1 MKIKT
6 SILIGVAMLCFL
18 ITSKAQTT
26 IYFENFNSGGAAFTL
41 NASDIGSDPAATGNR
56 WVINATYNSFFGN
69 TPNQPA
75 GIIGNPTSTYMHIRS
90 GITANATF
98 LAPADVNKLTKMNAA
113 VSTIGATNV
122 TLSFWLL
129 CNGDA
134 IATDAY
140 FGRTYYSIDGGTTW
154 IQNPTTYVQIDT
166 WTQVTVTNP
175 VFDNQAD
182 LRFAFMW
189 VQNSANEFA
198 AADPAFSIDDV
209 KIEGITNVTNAI
221 TTGAITGSPF
231 CAGATFNVPFTSTG
245 TFTAGNIY
253 TAQLSDASG
262 SFASPTNIGTLNSTA
277 NTGTISVTIP
287 GGTITGSG
295 YLIRIISSNPAI
307 TGSSSLAFTV
317 NAPVTPTFN
326 AVANVCQNATA
337 PVLPT
342 SSTNGTPITGT
353 WAPAVST
360 ATIGTTVYTFTPT
373 AGQCA
378 TTTTLSLTVDPTITP
393 TFNALANVCQNATA
407 PVLPTS
413 STNGTP
419 ITGTWSP
426 AVSTATAGTT
436 VYTFTP
442 TAGQCATTTTLSL
455 TVDPTITPTF
465 NTIANVCQNATAP
478 VLPTSSTN
486 GTPITGTWAPAVST
500 ANAGTTVYTFTPTAG
515 QCATT
520 TTLSITVDPT
530 ITPTFNAVPD
540 VCQNATA
547 PVLPTSST
555 NGTPITGTWAPAVST
570 ATVGTTV
577 YTFTPTTGQC
587 ATTTTLSIT
596 VLAPQTPTFNAIG
609 PLCLN
614 ASAPGLS
621 NNSTNTTPI
630 TGTWNPS
637 TINTSIV
644 GIATYTFTPDAGQCA
659 TTTTMDI
666 EITNSITPTFAAIGP
681 LCLGAIAP
689 SLPLSSTNL
698 PVIAG
703 TWNPAVINTGTVG
716 ISTYTFTPDAGQ
728 CAGTTTLDIEI
739 TNSITPTFATIGPFC
754 QNSPT
759 VLLPQSSSNLPAI
772 TGTWTPFISVNTVAV
787 GTSTYTFT
795 PDAGQCASATTVDIE
810 ITAPN
815 ITPTFTPIGPLCL
828 NASAPSLPIN
838 SNNASPITGTWN
850 PATINTAIAG
860 IITFTFTPDAGQCA
874 TIATM
879 DIEITT
885 SIIPTFASIGPLCFG
900 SIAPSLPIS
909 STNNPTIT
917 GTWSPSTI
925 NTAIIGTLTYNFTA
939 DPNQCASNTSIDIEV
954 TNSITP
960 TFATIAPICQ
970 GASAPVLPSSSTNSP
985 AITGTW
991 NPAAINTGITGITS
1005 YTFTPDAGQCGANT
1019 SIDVEVI
1026 PAPPAPSISI
1036 TASVTTI
1043 CAGQSVDLTATP
1055 NSSNTGD
1062 VIQWFINGNP
1072 VTGGTGLLFSSNT
1085 LNNNDQITAVF
1096 TPSSSCLAG
1105 QTATSNLIIIT
1116 VNPSVTPTISISTT
1130 NTQICVGDN
1139 VTFNTIVNGGGS
1151 APLFQWFI
1159 NNNAVAGATSNS
1171 FSSSTLS
1178 NLDAVTVQLTS
1189 NLACAVP
1196 NTATSNS
1203 LTIFVSPYGTP
1214 SISITADRNVICVG
1228 QEVNLFA
1235 TLDFGGA
1242 APQFN
1247 WQVGGNNFTTS
1258 DPSFTISG
1266 MSASATVSCTLTSN
1280 YACLTTNTATS
1291 NNIDIQ
1297 VNPIPSVALS
1307 EDVTIQEG
1315 ESTTLTATATANMT
1329 YLWTPSTS
1337 LTCSDC
1343 LTPTASPTET
1353 TVYTFNV
1360 TDPATNCNSND
1371 SLTVTV
1377 IRNYDIWVPTAFS
1390 PNEDGNNDYFFVRGN
1405 NVKEFTIRLFDRW
1418 GNKVFET
1425 SNLAEGWNG
1434 EYQNRLINSGI
1445 LVYVLN
1451 YTLNDGTT
1459 ETIKGNITVSN

>member
-1 MKIKT
+1 MNRLNIALKICLLFLL
-6 SILIGVAMLCFL
+6 SIDCQ
-18 ITSKAQTT
+18 AQT
-26 IYFENFNSGGAAFTL
+26 IFWSDNFDAPSGGSNNNNAGIGWSAGAPTPGGGNNGSL
-41 NASDIGSDPAATGNR
+41 LGTSNNWTISNNASCVASNKLYVRAVGLLGSPANSYLSDIETDKFISTPNISTVGASNIDLTFTWRCDGVPGSDYGLVGLSNDGGATWNWLTSTEYSGTDNCITTTFPIGIAYEGIANLKIAFR
-56 WVINATYNSFFGN
+56 FISIATSCSTCDPPFNIDNIELS
-69 TPNQPA
+69 
-75 GIIGNPTSTYMHIRS
+75 GIIN
-90 GITANATF
+90 
-98 LAPADVNKLTKMNAA
+98 LT
-113 VSTIGATNV
+113 
-122 TLSFWLL
+122 
-129 CNGDA
+129 
-134 IATDAY
+134 
-140 FGRTYYSIDGGTTW
+140 
-154 IQNPTTYVQIDT
+154 
-166 WTQVTVTNP
+166 
-175 VFDNQAD
+175 
-182 LRFAFMW
+182 
-189 VQNSANEFA
+189 NS
-198 AADPAFSIDDV
+198 
-209 KIEGITNVTNAI
+209 I
-221 TTGAITGSPF
+221 TTGTITGSPF
-231 CAGATFNVPFTSTG
+231 CAGSTFNVPFTSTG

-287 GGTITGSG
+287 VGTPTGSG

-307 TGSSSLAFTV
+307 TGLSSLAFTI
-317 NAPVTPTFN
+317 NAPFTPTFN
-326 AVANVCQNATA
+326 ALANVCQNATA

-360 ATIGTTVYTFTPT
+360 ASVGTTVYTFTPT

-378 TTTTLSLTVDPTITP
+378 TATTLSLTVDPTITP
-393 TFNALANVCQNATA
+393 TFNTIADVCQNATA

-419 ITGTWSP
+419 ITGTWAP
-426 AVSTATAGTT
+426 TVSTANAGTT
-436 VYTFTP
+436 DYTFTP
-442 TAGQCATTTTLSL
+442 TAGQCATTTTLSI

-465 NTIANVCQNATAP
+465 NTIPDVCQNATAP

-500 ANAGTTVYTFTPTAG
+500 ANAGTTDYTFTPTA
-515 QCATT
+515 
-520 TTLSITVDPT
+520 
-530 ITPTFNAVPD
+530 
-540 VCQNATA
+540 
-547 PVLPTSST
+547 
-555 NGTPITGTWAPAVST
+555 
-570 ATVGTTV
+570 
-577 YTFTPTTGQC
+577 GQC

-609 PLCLN
+609 PLCLS
-614 ASAPGLS
+614 ASAPGFS
-621 NNSTNTTPI
+621 NSSTNTTPI

-644 GIATYTFTPDAGQCA
+644 GITAYAFTPDAGQCA
-659 TTTTMDI
+659 TATTMDI

-728 CAGTTTLDIEI
+728 CAGTTALDIEI

-759 VLLPQSSSNLPAI
+759 VLLPQSSSNSPAI

-850 PATINTAIAG
+850 PSTINTAIAG

-874 TIATM
+874 TIGTM
-879 DIEITT
+879 DIVITT
-885 SIIPTFASIGPLCFG
+885 SIIPTFASIGPLCLG

-909 STNNPTIT
+909 STNTPTIT

-925 NTAIIGTLTYNFTA
+925 NTASIGTLTYNFTA

-991 NPAAINTGITGITS
+991 NPASINTGITGITS

-1026 PAPPAPSISI
+1026 SAPPAPSISI
-1036 TASVTTI
+1036 SASVTTI
-1043 CAGQSVDLTATP
+1043 CAGQSVDFTATP

-1105 QTATSNLIIIT
+1105 QNATSNLIIIT

-1159 NNNAVAGATSNS
+1159 NNNAVAGATSNT

-1178 NLDAVTVQLTS
+1178 NLDAITVQLTS

-1329 YLWTPSTS
+1329 YLWTPTTS

-1371 SLTVTV
+1371 SLKVTV

-1405 NVKEFTIRLFDRW
+1405 NVKDFTIRLFDRW